1 MQFLRKA
8 ISLVLLSVYSI
19 VLAHSIIPHHH
30 HSDPIADLCNF
41 EIIADSLQAQQ
52 IFELGQHQCHHDH
65 DSEVHCHFNIE
76 LIPSKIVFIST
87 IFLGEISLFEE
98 PTYASE
104 QELIFADQSFSPTGI
119 FIKHPSELRGP
130 PTLS

>member
-1 MQFLRKA
+1 MQFLRKT

-19 VLAHSIIPHHH
+19 ILAHSLIPHHH
-30 HSDPIADLCNF
+30 HSDAIADLCNF
-41 EIIADSLQAQQ
+41 EIIADSSQAQQ
-52 IFELGQHQCHHDH
+52 IFESGQHQCQHNH
-65 DSEVHCHFNIE
+65 DSEVHCHFNVE

-87 IFLGEISLFEE
+87 TFLGDISLFEE
-98 PTYASE
+98 PSYVSE

-119 FIKHPSELRGP
+119 FIKQPSELRGP